1 MRERE
6 RKAKLK
12 KREVFAIREDITI
25 IFSYSFSYLQQH
37 FPCFYIH
44 LLLPRRPQTQ
54 NFSFYIVVIV
64 VVANTSLLQQLFLS
78 IVFVCDGEKQVS
90 FLEKVLREKKKNLN
104 FIVVIFF
111 LPKRKKKPNKKVRWS
126 GREREKELFSRRNR
140 INEGFFILLSLTRQ
154 ERNNWSAKTH
164 WGNPMTQKC

>member
-90 FLEKVLREKKKNLN
+90 FLEKVLREKKKNERDTN
-104 FIVVIFF
+104 Y
-111 LPKRKKKPNKKVRWS
+111 RKS
-126 GREREKELFSRRNR
+126 GRFRTLHNFNR
-140 INEGFFILLSLTRQ
+140 IENARHHGGVQHPHS
-154 ERNNWSAKTH
+154 
-164 WGNPMTQKC
+164 PPV